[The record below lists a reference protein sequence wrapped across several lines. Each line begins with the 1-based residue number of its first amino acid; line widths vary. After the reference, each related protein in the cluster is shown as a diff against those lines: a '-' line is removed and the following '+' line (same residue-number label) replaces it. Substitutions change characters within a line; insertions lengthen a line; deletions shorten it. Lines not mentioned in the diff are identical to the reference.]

1 MRLSSFFKRSK
12 PEEGSE
18 APTADDDIVEVSPSV
33 APRGGPTRTEI
44 MRAPPMDDTKTK
56 TRSSKEK
63 VALKKAPAKTA
74 AKRTS
79 VSKKSTAASKTASDD
94 VKGKRPPEL
103 KGFERTLKEYAV
115 RTRTTFDSTTA
126 NAVFTEYMS
135 RVFRDIGYKMLMV
148 RDGDRGTITMLDRA
162 ETSDPND
169 VKNKIV
175 VKCVYMSKGSVGP
188 VSIEEAQEDGAFYR
202 ADITWCLTTTDFT
215 DPAVRRSRKDGA
227 KVKLFDGKKLFKEFL
242 SEFDKDD

>member
-18 APTADDDIVEVSPSV
+18 VPTADDDIVEVPSSV
-33 APRGGPTRTEI
+33 APRGEPTRTEI
-44 MRAPPMDDTKTK
+44 MRAPPMDDTGTK
-56 TRSSKEK
+56 TNSSKGKGAPKK
-63 VALKKAPAKTA
+63 VPAKTVAKKTSASKKTTAA
-74 AKRTS
+74 AKS
-79 VSKKSTAASKTASDD
+79 ASEST
-94 VKGKRPPEL
+94 KGKRPSEL
-103 KGFERTLKEYAV
+103 KGIERTLKDYAA

-135 RVFRDIGYKMLMV
+135 RVFRDLGYKMLMV
-148 RDGDRGTITMLDRA
+148 RDGDRGTITMLDRV

-188 VSIEEAQEDGAFYR
+188 ASIEEAQEDGAFYR
-202 ADITWCLTTTDFT
+202 ADVTWCLTTTDFT

-227 KVKLFDGKKLFKEFL
+227 KVRLFDGKKLFKEFL